1 MCVYSY
7 DMGIDMAFSFT
18 QFFHGGGW
26 YPWGEPMKEPFTISA
41 KKLNRILQRPDAESK
56 YWKKCFIF
64 ERFRAIGRQNW
75 TKTAQKWPKMQF
87 CEKTSDFQQDEKDF
101 WEITRGLKIIMRIGL
116 SHVKI

>member
-56 YWKKCFIF
+56 YWKNVLFLRDF
-64 ERFRAIGRQNW
+64 EP
-75 TKTAQKWPKMQF
+75 KTERKRLKNDPKMGF

>member
-18 QFFHGGGW
+18 QFFQGGGW

-56 YWKKCFIF
+56 YWKNVMFLRDF
-64 ERFRAIGRQNW
+64 EPAIGQES
-75 TKTAQKWPKMQF
+75 TKSAKKCVKIGF
-87 CEKTSDFQQDEKDF
+87 CARILIFNRMKGF
-101 WEITRGLKIIMRIGL
+101 WEIQGGWKLL
-116 SHVKI
+116 CA